1 MKKTISVDLDG
12 VLNIYDG
19 NYKENQIPD
28 IKDGAKEFL
37 HELSKFYNI
46 HIFTVRSTKLVKS
59 WLEKYNL
66 SDIVSEI
73 SDKKSQYS
81 SIILDDR
88 AINFE
93 GNFQY
98 AIEKIKNFKP
108 HWKY

>member
-1 MKKTISVDLDG
+1 MKNTISIDLDG
-12 VLNIYDG
+12 VLNIYNG
-19 NYKENQIPD
+19 EYRENEIPD
-28 IKDGAKEFL
+28 IREGAKEFL
-37 HELSKFYNI
+37 HELSEIYNI
-46 HIFTVRSTKLVKS
+46 HIFTVRNIELVKQ

-88 AINFE
+88 AINFD